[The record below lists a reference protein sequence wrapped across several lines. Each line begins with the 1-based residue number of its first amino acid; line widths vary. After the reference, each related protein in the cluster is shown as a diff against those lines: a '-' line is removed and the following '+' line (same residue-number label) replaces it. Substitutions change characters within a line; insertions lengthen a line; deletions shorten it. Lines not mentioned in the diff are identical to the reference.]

1 MLKNP
6 FLLVSVAFGVS
17 FSLSLVVKR
26 DIKTAFLTGLITVPA
41 TFSGV
46 VAVTSKQ
53 RTQQKLTLTDLEGQ
67 IYQLEGWETQLNQ
80 SLLALAAEKQRTET
94 NINFL
99 KTELSQLYVK
109 NTEQRSYQQQL
120 SQDLI
125 TFSEQRHR
133 LEAESHELEIQIQK
147 LEQRKG
153 ELDHCLRS
161 IKAEKQD
168 AETGLNSVQTELKQL
183 QVQIA
188 ELQNQKQELE
198 SSLTLLNR
206 LKPQMEERLH
216 NLRNEIQALEES
228 KAELNQ
234 SLSEIAQDKHITE
247 ASLNLLQS
255 QLSQLQTQFLEQQNN
270 KDKLGQELPLSKQTQ
285 VTEPKQLDKLPDEW
299 TEFRLRLTTAEFQV
313 IKAIIQQN
321 EPSAAIKN
329 IAEQNITMPEILID
343 SINKCALDTIGDLI
357 IEPASLSSVAPVIS
371 DEYLTNVNNI
381 IKTNE
386 IN

>member
-125 TFSEQRHR
+125 TLSEQRHR

-153 ELDHCLRS
+153 ELDHCLRF
-161 IKAEKQD
+161 IKAEKQN
-168 AETGLNSVQTELKQL
+168 AEVGLDSVQTELKQL

-206 LKPQMEERLH
+206 LKPQIEERLH

-234 SLSEIAQDKHITE
+234 SLSAIAQDKHTTE
-247 ASLNLLQS
+247 TNLNLLQS
-255 QLSQLQTQFLEQQNN
+255 QLSELQTQFLEQQN
-270 KDKLGQELPLSKQTQ
+270 KDKLGQEFPLSKQTQ

-321 EPSAAIKN
+321 EPSAAIKK

-357 IEPASLSSVAPVIS
+357 IEPCSLSSVAPVIS